1 MIACGVTPQQ
11 IAKGEFSKS
20 DVMTS
25 LDIARHFGQ
34 NPITFL
40 QELAMSPAWLVELLA
55 WYVSV
60 DTASQKGM

>member
-1 MIACGVTPQQ
+1 MACGLTPEQ
-11 IAKGEFSKS
+11 IGKGDYAKS
-20 DVMTS
+20 DVMTG

-40 QELAMSPAWLVELLA
+40 RELSTSPAWLVELLA

-60 DTASQKGM
+60 AKASQRGEG